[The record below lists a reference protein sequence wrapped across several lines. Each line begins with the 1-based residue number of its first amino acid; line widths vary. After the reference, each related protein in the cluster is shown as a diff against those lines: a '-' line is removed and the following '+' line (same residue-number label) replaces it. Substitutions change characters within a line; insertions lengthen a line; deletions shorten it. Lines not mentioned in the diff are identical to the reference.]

1 MRRTDCEGEALVSGI
16 RRRDFVILLG
26 CGTVAAWP
34 VAVRA
39 QQPAMPLVGFL
50 NAGARDVFAPR
61 LDVFRRGLS
70 ENGYAEGRNVAIEY
84 RWAEGNFDRLPVM
97 AADLVRR
104 NAKVIAAF
112 GPPAALAAK
121 ATTSTIPIVF
131 VTGNDPVQAGLVA
144 SLNHPSGNVTG
155 VYLLIG
161 GMEDKRL
168 GLLRDLVP
176 QAGLIGVLIN
186 PRSPDGQAQA
196 SALQAAAHAVGQQIL
211 VVEAGSDNE
220 LDGAFATL
228 AQHRAGALVITSDI
242 FFNARRERIVALPAR
257 YAIPAIH
264 PLREFAEAG
273 GLMSYGTSVLD
284 AYYQNGIYVARILK
298 GAKPSDLPVLQS
310 TKFEFVINL
319 KVAKM
324 LGLEVPPGLSA
335 IADEVIE

>member
-1 MRRTDCEGEALVSGI
+1 MFGMKRREFIT
-16 RRRDFVILLG
+16 LLG
-26 CGTVAAWP
+26 GAAVAWP
-34 VAVRA
+34 LAARA
-39 QQPAMPLVGFL
+39 QQVAMPVIGFL

-61 LDVFRRGLS
+61 LGVFWRGLS

-84 RWAEGNFDRLPVM
+84 RWAEGQFDRLPAM

-104 NAKVIAAF
+104 HATVIAAF

-121 ATTSTIPIVF
+121 AATSTIPIVF

-144 SLNHPSGNVTG
+144 SLNQPSGNVTG

-196 SALQAAAHAVGQQIL
+196 NALQAAAHAVGQRIL

-228 AQHRAGALVITSDI
+228 AQHRASALVITSDI

-319 KVAKM
+319 KVAKT